1 MDQSNEKVS
10 TLTSVF
16 LGILLVFIVLF
27 LIKKSEP
34 IFIYSWYYLRL
45 IQMIM
50 LNLLPDWLPFVS
62 EIPYKDGYRLL
73 ISTGPENYTVSVV
86 KQFDHAF
93 ARFFSWIPALFI
105 YMLFVR
111 VSSKSDDVTKQ
122 YHTIEKILQKNA
134 TAFPFLKPYLN
145 FNPAT
150 MKDLSYDHTDPVK
163 MQYLPSV
170 KVLEFGTMVPPV
182 GLEEEAE
189 HNKSYQLPIW
199 DHENDYFDEDL
210 AKRTFEKQLGGYYTT
225 VSKMTEVEQ
234 EVYKVLLEKIE
245 HDKKD
250 IFKVVTTYCT
260 YLAKNKGVFR
270 EGYDDLTPSR
280 QKLIKYLEKLF
291 DTLNKQ
297 NNLAHAK
304 EKFRNKGYVRK
315 IIFMENLYKLF
326 DTIFVED
333 LMNRHAYVRTGLMSM
348 LEAARMGG
356 VIGCANFLPMK
367 GKDRTLWYC
376 IETLGRQVSFPEC
389 GGVFAHW
396 QLEKMIGMPIEQPEV
411 GAAVEALKL
420 GLFVDKKS
428 LHRKKKKQERM
439 ARLRGV

>member
-10 TLTSVF
+10 TLSSVV
-16 LGILLVFIVLF
+16 LGIILVLLVLF

-50 LNLLPDWLPFVS
+50 LNLLPDWFPLVS
-62 EIPYKDGYRLL
+62 EIPYRDGYKLL
-73 ISTGPENYTVSVV
+73 MSTGPENYTVSVI

-93 ARFFSWIPALFI
+93 ARYFSWIPALFI
-105 YMLFVR
+105 YMLYVR
-111 VSSKSDDVTKQ
+111 VSGKSDNVTKQ

-150 MKDLSYDHTDPVK
+150 MQDLNYDHTDPIK

-170 KVLEFGTMVPPV
+170 KILEFGTMVPPV
-182 GLEEEAE
+182 GLESEAE
-189 HNKSYQLPIW
+189 KNKSYQLPIW

-210 AKRTFEKQLGGYYTT
+210 AKKAFEKQLGGYFTT
-225 VSKMTEVEQ
+225 VPAMTEVERN
-234 EVYKVLLEKIE
+234 VYNTLLGKIE
-245 HDKKD
+245 HDKKEM
-250 IFKVVTTYCT
+250 FKLLTIYCK
-260 YLAKNKGVFR
+260 YLAKNKGVYK
-270 EGYDDLTPSR
+270 ESLDDLTPSR
-280 QKLIKYLEKLF
+280 RKIVKYLENLF
-291 DTLNKQ
+291 STLSSQ
-297 NNLAHAK
+297 NNFAYAK
-304 EKFRNKGYVRK
+304 EKFRNNNYVRK
-315 IIFMENLYKLF
+315 ITFMENLYSLF
-326 DTIFVED
+326 NTIFAED
-333 LMNRHAYVRTGLMSM
+333 LMKRHAYVRTGLMSM
-348 LEAARMGG
+348 LETARLGG

-367 GKDRTLWYC
+367 GKDRVLWYC
-376 IETLGRQVSFPEC
+376 IETTGRQVSFPEC

-428 LHRKKKKQERM
+428 LNRKKKKQERL